1 MTKVFEFQETILNI
15 YNFEICAN
23 YNSYSVKSIV
33 LVKQIT
39 HLELGLGSILPF
51 ITN

>member
-1 MTKVFEFQETILNI
+1 MH
-15 YNFEICAN
+15 NFLSYEN
-23 YNSYSVKSIV
+23 QNSHSVKSIV

-39 HLELGLGSILPF
+39 HLELGLGSVLPF